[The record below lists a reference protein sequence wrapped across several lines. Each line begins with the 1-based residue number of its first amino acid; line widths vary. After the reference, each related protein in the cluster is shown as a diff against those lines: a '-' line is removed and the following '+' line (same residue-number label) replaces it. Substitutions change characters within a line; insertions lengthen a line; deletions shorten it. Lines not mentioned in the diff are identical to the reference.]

1 MHPRTLLVAALVV
14 LAGCSGAPGSPES
27 DAQAATEL
35 TTPTGTEAELTATLD
50 AAETTAPPK
59 TGGPSAATRDCSAVL
74 YLEAVD
80 SSTDETVLA
89 YGNLSAERKAE
100 FDMALVEGSAE
111 LEDGSEGYRFWAD
124 RPRVEHDGNVYR
136 ADVAVC

>member
-27 DAQAATEL
+27 DAQAETEL
-35 TTPTGTEAELTATLD
+35 TTPAGTEAELTQTLAAAKTAT
-50 AAETTAPPK
+50 PPK
-59 TGGPSAATRDCSAVL
+59 AGGRSASTSDCPAVL

-80 SSTDETVLA
+80 ASTDETALA

-111 LEDGSEGYRFWAD
+111 LEDGGDGYQFWAD
-124 RPRVEHDGNVYR
+124 RPYVEHDGNVYR